1 MVRYEWKKI
10 LLYRGGIW
18 LIAGLLILELVS
30 IVLFT
35 PPYDRELENNRAVY
49 DRYLAEVEGPLTQ
62 EKRDFL
68 EAEMERLNRIHRE
81 MEELKSDYYSGG
93 IPEDAYRE
101 RFRALL
107 SDDEKYEGFTC
118 LYRQYIFVRED
129 SRRGFLYTGGWES
142 LLNDQAPD
150 YLLLLALVILLAPVF
165 CGEYACRMDALLLTQ
180 KKSARCQASVKLT
193 AALLLTAV
201 LAASVQGMELTF
213 RAVRFGLPH
222 WEYSLQSLP
231 SFGKAEK
238 AMSLGQAFLLQFA
251 LKEMGYLLTGV
262 MILFFSVC
270 LKKLSLTLMAGIVAL
285 PLPLLTVPG
294 KYAFLRIP
302 GPWALTV
309 GSIYLNGGKQEMDFA
324 GLGIYLLTVGGVAA
338 MLLAVIR
345 QRNTNRHLLSR
356 RIKTVT
362 VLAALALLLTG
373 CASSAPEKL
382 CCNALNSDWC
392 ETDGAVILGG
402 PFDQAVIRK
411 DTGDI
416 LPFPLDALA
425 GETLSA
431 RGCLFPSGGNIY
443 YIQTETVHPR
453 AGNPDKTEPFSVLE
467 KLETG
472 KMERSVVHSWKE
484 ETTWFFGLL
493 DRNTLDKT
501 LPQAIEWF
509 FLYDG
514 GMYYLDSSQ
523 EGLFRRDLTTGKQE
537 TVLDRIHGVDLS
549 WDGENLYYTDDYNRL
564 VIRNFRTGSVDI
576 REDVVTDKFILTPE
590 GILFRSRRD
599 GNALCFR
606 GPDGVR
612 TLSKRVPAKMWWDS
626 RYLWFSDTADNTWRI
641 AHDGT
646 GETLVSFPGRIRA
659 VPSGKNLY
667 LYDFENGSY
676 YMMDKDTLQIQPL
689 TETGSR

>member
-1 MVRYEWKKI
+1 MLKFEWKKI
-10 LLYRGGIW
+10 LLHRGGIW
-18 LIAGLLILELVS
+18 LIAGLMILELAS
-30 IVLFT
+30 ILLFT

-49 DRYLAEVEGPLTQ
+49 DSYLTGVEGFLTQ

-68 EAEMERLNRIHRE
+68 EAEMERLNQVRWE
-81 MEELKSDYYSGG
+81 MEKLKSGYYSGE

-101 RFRALL
+101 RFRALQ
-107 SDDEKYEGFTC
+107 SDDEKYEGYTC

-129 SRRGFLYTGGWES
+129 SRRSFLYTGGWES

-150 YLLLLALVILLAPVF
+150 YPLLLALVILLAPVF
-165 CGEYACRMDALLLTQ
+165 CGEYACRMDEMLLTQ

-193 AALLLTAV
+193 TALVLTAAL
-201 LAASVQGMELTF
+201 AAAIQGMELTF
-213 RAVRFGLPH
+213 RAACYGLPH

-231 SFGKAEK
+231 SFGNAEK
-238 AMSLGQAFLLQFA
+238 AMTLGQAFLLQFA
-251 LKEMGYLLTGV
+251 LKETGYLLAGV

-270 LKKLSLTLMAGIVAL
+270 LKKFSLVLMASIVVL

-302 GPWALTV
+302 GPWALMV
-309 GSIYLNGGKQEMDFA
+309 GSIYLNGGAQEMDFA
-324 GLGIYLLTVGGVAA
+324 GLGMYLLTVGVIAA

-345 QRNTNRHLLSR
+345 RRSTNRHLLSR
-356 RIKTVT
+356 RFKAVT
-362 VLAALALLLTG
+362 VLAALTLLLTG
-373 CASSAPEKL
+373 CGSSSPEKL
-382 CCNALNSDWC
+382 CYNTSSSDWC
-392 ETDGAVILGG
+392 ETDRTVILGG

-411 DTGDI
+411 DTGDV

-431 RGCLFPSGGNIY
+431 GSCLFPSGSNVY
-443 YIQTETVHPR
+443 YILTETVHPYSGSPNR
-453 AGNPDKTEPFSVLE
+453 VELFSTLE

-472 KMERSVVHSWKE
+472 KMEQSVIYSWNQKAKR
-484 ETTWFFGLL
+484 FFGLL
-493 DRNTLDKT
+493 DRNRSDEA
-501 LPQAIEWF
+501 LPQAIGWF

-523 EGLFRRDLTTGKQE
+523 EGLFRKDLTTGQQE
-537 TVLDRIHGVDLS
+537 TVLDRINGTNLS
-549 WDGENLYYTDDYNRL
+549 WDGENLYYTDGYNRL

-599 GNALCFR
+599 GNALCYW

-612 TLSKRVPAKMWWDS
+612 LLSKRVPAKMWWDS
-626 RYLWFSDTADNTWRI
+626 RYLWFSDTAGNTWRI

-646 GETLVSFPGRIRA
+646 GETLVSFPGNIRA

-667 LYDFENGSY
+667 LYDFESGSY
-676 YMMDKDTLQIQPL
+676 YIMDKDTLQIRPL
-689 TETGSR
+689 KETEAR

>member
-1 MVRYEWKKI
+1 MLKFEWKKI

-30 IVLFT
+30 ILLFT

-49 DRYLAEVEGPLTQ
+49 DRYLAGVEGPLTQ

-68 EAEMERLNRIHRE
+68 EAEMERLNQVHWE
-81 MEELKSDYYSGG
+81 MEELKSDYYSGK
-93 IPEDAYRE
+93 IQEDTYRE

-107 SDDEKYEGFTC
+107 SDDEKYEGYTC

-129 SRRGFLYTGGWES
+129 RCRSFLYTGGWES

-150 YLLLLALVILLAPVF
+150 YPLLLALVVLLAPVF
-165 CGEYACRMDALLLTQ
+165 CGEYACRMDELLLTQ
-180 KKSARCQASVKLT
+180 KKSARCQAPVKLA

-201 LAASVQGMELTF
+201 LAASVQAMEVAF
-213 RAVRFGLPH
+213 RAVRYGLPH

-231 SFGKAEK
+231 SFGNAEK

-251 LKEMGYLLTGV
+251 LKEIGYLLVGV

-270 LKKLSLTLMAGIVAL
+270 LKKFSLTLMAGIVAL
-285 PLPLLTVPG
+285 PLPLLTVPE

-309 GSIYLNGGKQEMDFA
+309 GSIYLNGGKQEMNFA
-324 GLGIYLLTVGGVAA
+324 DLGIYLLTVGVVAA
-338 MLLAVIR
+338 TLLAVIWR
-345 QRNTNRHLLSR
+345 RNTNRHLLSR
-356 RIKTVT
+356 RFKTVT
-362 VLAALALLLTG
+362 ALAALALLLTG
-373 CASSAPEKL
+373 CASPAPEKL
-382 CCNALNSDWC
+382 CCNASNSDWC
-392 ETDGAVILGG
+392 ETDRAVILGG
-402 PFDQAVIRK
+402 VFDQAVIRK
-411 DTGDI
+411 DTGDV

-443 YIQTETVHPR
+443 YIRTETVHPH
-453 AGNPDKTEPFSVLE
+453 AGNPNRIEPFSVLE
-467 KLETG
+467 KLETE

-484 ETTWFFGLL
+484 ETKQFFGLL
-493 DRNTLDKT
+493 DRNISDEA
-501 LPQAIEWF
+501 LPQAIGWF

-514 GMYYLDSSQ
+514 GMYYLDSSH
-523 EGLFRRDLTTGKQE
+523 EGLFRRDLTTGKQK
-537 TVLDRIHGVDLS
+537 TVLDRINGVDLS
-549 WDGENLYYTDDYNRL
+549 WDGESLYYTDDYNRL
-564 VIRNFRTGSVDI
+564 VIRNFRTGTVDI
-576 REDVVTDKFILTPE
+576 REDVVTDRFILTPE

-599 GNALCFR
+599 GNALCFW

-612 TLSKRVPAKMWWDS
+612 TLSTRVPAKMWWDS
-626 RYLWFSDTADNTWRI
+626 RYLWFSDTVDNTWRI

-667 LYDFENGSY
+667 LYDFESESY
-676 YMMDKDTLQIQPL
+676 YIMDKDTLQIQPI
-689 TETGSR
+689 TENR